1 MLKTMNN
8 LFPQNKN
15 KQQLERI
22 LTAIANELDLPDA
35 MFEKVEKRYKN
46 VSEYIGRPNS
56 IVSQIKPHIY
66 VHGSF
71 ALGTMI
77 KPSNDCSEFDI
88 DCICKL
94 ELSSNEVSQK
104 KVKEWVGYEINNY
117 IKSQSFNK
125 GLKEWDKCWTMEY
138 SDSDYVFKMDFVPAI
153 PSENVTFTSTSPTS
167 IYITDKK
174 HPYYNKIYPI
184 WKKGNPKAYA
194 AWFKTRMLVRLNE
207 MKRAIA
213 KDSYLMRGYAM
224 DAEEIPDY
232 KVKTPLQRAVQLLKR
247 HRDIYFKDNEN
258 RPSSI
263 ILTTLAAKA
272 YENDES
278 LVDSM
283 DKIIKGMRSHIEV
296 RGEVYWVPNPVDTSE
311 NLAESWSDC
320 NVHNAFFEWLK
331 KLEQDWASTYNHTI
345 ITNRLFEEQYG
356 QWLTNRVF
364 VNMGI
369 TPKENYP
376 LAIDYNVPH
385 RKKPSWPMHAT
396 NYVYIKGR
404 YSPNGEPGT
413 WQPFESGV
421 PLRKRL
427 KLRFFAETN
436 ASSPYTAYWQVVNTG
451 EEAEAANCLRGD
463 FYTSKTIGSG
473 GLNSCTA
480 LRDEYTEYKG
490 VHWVQCFIVN
500 NGGLCIAK
508 SDPFIV
514 NIQ

>member
-1 MLKTMNN
+1 
-8 LFPQNKN
+8 
-15 KQQLERI
+15 
-22 LTAIANELDLPDA
+22 
-35 MFEKVEKRYKN
+35 
-46 VSEYIGRPNS
+46 
-56 IVSQIKPHIY
+56 
-66 VHGSF
+66 
-71 ALGTMI
+71 
-77 KPSNDCSEFDI
+77 
-88 DCICKL
+88 
-94 ELSSNEVSQK
+94 
-104 KVKEWVGYEINNY
+104 
-117 IKSQSFNK
+117 
-125 GLKEWDKCWTMEY
+125 
-138 SDSDYVFKMDFVPAI
+138 
-153 PSENVTFTSTSPTS
+153 
-167 IYITDKK
+167 
-174 HPYYNKIYPI
+174 
-184 WKKGNPKAYA
+184 
-194 AWFKTRMLVRLNE
+194 
-207 MKRAIA
+207 
-213 KDSYLMRGYAM
+213 MRGYAM

-296 RGEVYWVPNPVDTSE
+296 RGEIYWVPNPVDTSE

-320 NVHNAFFEWLK
+320 NVHNAFFKWLK
-331 KLEQDWASTYNHTI
+331 KLEQDWASTYNDTI
-345 ITNRLFEEQYG
+345 ITNSLFEEQYG

-385 RKKPSWPMHAT
+385 RKKPLWPMHAT

-421 PLRKRL
+421 PLEKRL

-463 FYTSKTIGSG
+463 FYTSKTIGNG

-500 NGGLCIAK
+500 NGGLPK
-508 SDPFIV
+508 SG
-514 NIQ
+514 